1 MVRGLLVTAG
11 AHSVNETATEEVPV
25 LKEFRE
31 FINRGNVIDLAVAF
45 VLGVA
50 FTAVV
55 NAFVDSILLA
65 IIGAVFGEPGF
76 DALNFVV
83 NDVTIGLGT
92 FLNAVVTFLLIAFGV
107 FLVVKAVNRF
117 RTKAEAG
124 PTEIELL
131 TEIRDELRTR
141 S

>member
-1 MVRGLLVTAG
+1 M
-11 AHSVNETATEEVPV
+11 NETATEEVPV
-25 LKEFRE
+25 LKEFRA

-55 NAFVDSILLA
+55 DAFVDSILLA

-76 DALNFVV
+76 DSLNFVV

-92 FLNAVVTFLLIAFGV
+92 FLNAVVMFLLIALGV
-107 FLVVKAVNRF
+107 FLIVKAVNRF
-117 RTKAEAG
+117 RSSPEA
-124 PTEIELL
+124 PPSEVDLL
-131 TEIRDELRTR
+131 TEIRDELRAR